1 MKKLLALLLA
11 LTLALSLAAC
21 GGSENNGGGQPDDTV
36 NASNQEDQTPQEDQ
50 AESPVETP
58 DHEETVPEEDSGP
71 TEDDE
76 PTEDGGETETA
87 GDAEIPTAE
96 AVGAS
101 HRDVTFSS
109 AGSTFRLVPTGG
121 TENISQIVYTSADET
136 VATVGEDGT
145 VTAVAPGAT
154 TVTMTL
160 TEGGEDFAFDCI
172 IRCNWEE
179 EEIPAGDP
187 AGEDSGETAVQSL
200 SDFYAGLKESYEGL
214 GMMTAYEGEL
224 LDNYY
229 SGLSDI
235 AVEEMVIEET
245 AITMANCAVALVRVS
260 ASAAAAAVET
270 ILAAR
275 AKTQADGGAWYPAS
289 CETWANAVIVTEGS
303 YVAMFVY
310 PDGGA
315 QDMADAFT
323 AAYGG

>member
-58 DHEETVPEEDSGP
+58 EHEETAPEEDSG
-71 TEDDE
+71 

-109 AGSTFRLVPTGG
+109 AGSTSRLAPPAGP
-121 TENISQIVYTSADET
+121 ENTSQIVSSPADET

-179 EEIPAGDP
+179 EEVPAGDP
-187 AGEDSGETAVQSL
+187 AGEDGGETAVQSL

-260 ASAAAAAVET
+260 DSADTAAVEA